1 MEWKW
6 PTLFPRALTLLACV
20 LPGTVFCETKPTPPE
35 RHVVVVVWDGLRPD
49 FVTERNT
56 PALWKLA
63 REGVTFR
70 HHHSVYPT
78 ATNVNGA
85 AIATGVY
92 PNRND
97 LLANREYRPRID
109 PLRAFENAGP
119 EVIRKGDETSGGKY
133 LALPTIAEIV
143 RAAGRRTA
151 VAGTKSVAFLQD
163 RHTEWT
169 TASAADALTKF
180 AAAPMPPSVRD
191 EMLRLLGPCLTKPAD
206 TGDQQNAYATR
217 ALSDILWRDGLPAF
231 SLLWLSEPD
240 LTQHELSPGAEL
252 SMAALKSSD
261 RQLAAVLD
269 ALTKKKARET
279 TDVLVVSD
287 HGFSTI
293 ERGIDF
299 PGDLRA
305 AGFDAVTVFPQTPKD
320 GQVMVVGNGGTIL
333 FYIIGHDRAVSARL
347 VEWLQHSDFAGV
359 IFAREKFEG
368 VFPLGSVHADTAEA
382 PDVMVA
388 LRWNPKPNRF
398 GIPGQIITDA
408 ARGAGKGS
416 HATLSDFDVHN
427 TLIAAGPGFRRA
439 LTSDLP
445 TGNID
450 LAPTVLRLLGLESPH
465 KFDGRILSE
474 AMTGESAP
482 PRAVT
487 ETLEVRRK
495 FSAGEW
501 RQHLHISRVGETT
514 YFDEGN
520 GAFAR

>member
-70 HHHSVYPT
+70 HHHPVYPT

-163 RHTEWT
+163 RHPEWT

-206 TGDQQNAYATR
+206 TG
-217 ALSDILWRDGLPAF
+217 
-231 SLLWLSEPD
+231 
-240 LTQHELSPGAEL
+240 
-252 SMAALKSSD
+252 
-261 RQLAAVLD
+261 
-269 ALTKKKARET
+269 
-279 TDVLVVSD
+279 
-287 HGFSTI
+287 
-293 ERGIDF
+293 
-299 PGDLRA
+299 
-305 AGFDAVTVFPQTPKD
+305 
-320 GQVMVVGNGGTIL
+320 
-333 FYIIGHDRAVSARL
+333 
-347 VEWLQHSDFAGV
+347 
-359 IFAREKFEG
+359 
-368 VFPLGSVHADTAEA
+368 
-382 PDVMVA
+382 
-388 LRWNPKPNRF
+388 
-398 GIPGQIITDA
+398 
-408 ARGAGKGS
+408 
-416 HATLSDFDVHN
+416 
-427 TLIAAGPGFRRA
+427 
-439 LTSDLP
+439 
-445 TGNID
+445 
-450 LAPTVLRLLGLESPH
+450 
-465 KFDGRILSE
+465 
-474 AMTGESAP
+474 
-482 PRAVT
+482 
-487 ETLEVRRK
+487 
-495 FSAGEW
+495 
-501 RQHLHISRVGETT
+501 
-514 YFDEGN
+514 
-520 GAFAR
+520 